1 MNGVFLKVKFEA
13 LTAEMLKVKT
23 ENAELLAACVNLV
36 KKVDTGGAG
45 AVSASF
51 ARLKEATLKIIG
63 ELK

>member
-1 MNGVFLKVKFEA
+1 MNGAFLKVKLDA
-13 LTAEMLKVKT
+13 LTAEMNKSIDD
-23 ENAELLAACVNLV
+23 NAELLAACVNLV

-51 ARLKEATLKIIG
+51 ARLKEATLKIKG